1 MFKLNKRILTQAL
14 DLSPVPTVIVD
25 LKANPQLVVYVN
37 QAFEAVSGFDTAE
50 LIEHP
55 WQELLV
61 GPQDDT
67 GEAEFTARI
76 ACHSRL
82 GADEQLAL
90 DMLPLYEKP
99 GTPRFWVG
107 TEQQVHEHRQQEQD
121 EERDA
126 LRAVLRDA
134 RMHLRRMDGR
144 DSATGI
150 LNRRA
155 FEDMLQR
162 DWVMARREKRS
173 LGLIMLQVDGFDG
186 YREVYGRHA
195 ADSCLRK
202 IAHAITGSLRRG
214 GDLTARFADDQ
225 FAVLIAKTDTGRAA
239 SLAKSIAEKVRG
251 LSIHHPR
258 SPVDRYVTVSFG
270 VSTMVPTA
278 SMSINRLLET
288 ASDGLAEL
296 PSSEE
301 EPGITA

>member
-1 MFKLNKRILTQAL
+1 MFSLNKRILGQAL
-14 DLSPVPTVIVD
+14 DLSPVPTAIVD

-37 QAFEAVSGFDTAE
+37 QAFEAASGFDAGE
-50 LIEHP
+50 LLEHP
-55 WQELLV
+55 WEEML
-61 GPQDDT
+61 T
-67 GEAEFTARI
+67 GHQGEPEDAEFTVRI

-82 GADEQLAL
+82 GADEQLVL

-107 TEQQVHEHRQQEQD
+107 TEQQFSESRLQEHDQ
-121 EERDA
+121 ERDA

-144 DSATGI
+144 DSATGL
-150 LNRRA
+150 LNRRT

-173 LGLIMLQVDGFDG
+173 LGLIILQVDGFDG

-214 GDLTARFADDQ
+214 GDLTARFSDDQ
-225 FAVLIAKTDTGRAA
+225 FVVLVGETDPERAA
-239 SLAKSIAEKVRG
+239 RLASNIGEKVRG

-270 VSTMVPTA
+270 VSTVVPTA
-278 SMSINRLLET
+278 STSIDHLLEI
-288 ASDGLAEL
+288 AAEALAEL
-296 PSSEE
+296 PSTK
-301 EPGITA
+301 EPGVTA